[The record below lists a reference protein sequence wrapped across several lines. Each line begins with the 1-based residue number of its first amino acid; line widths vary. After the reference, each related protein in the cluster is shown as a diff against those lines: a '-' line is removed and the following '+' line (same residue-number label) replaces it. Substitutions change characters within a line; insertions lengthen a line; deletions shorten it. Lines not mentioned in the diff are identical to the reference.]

1 VGTPGVVG
9 IVWAFVIGDDP
20 NSVVAWAVCAF
31 VIGDDPNSV
40 VAWAVCALVIADDPA
55 SAVSA
60 VVSTLVIADDSRV
73 GRLTREGG
81 TDRSV
86 RRDGAGPF
94 ALA

>member
-1 VGTPGVVG
+1 VGTPGVIG
-9 IVWAFVIGDDP
+9 IVW
-20 NSVVAWAVCAF
+20 AF

-40 VAWAVCALVIADDPA
+40 VAWAVCALVIADDPD